1 MLLSMSRQREEVLV
15 TLLAQSVAETDKLAA
30 ALTDVSQAG
39 FVLRDSAVVAQ
50 QAFLEAFRATQRS
63 LDLML
68 AAAVAGL
75 DVQEDIAVLAS
86 EIGDLV
92 ANLEEQFVT

>member
-1 MLLSMSRQREEVLV
+1 MLLSGARRREESLV
-15 TLLAQSVAETDKLAA
+15 TLLAISVAESDRLVS

-68 AAAVAGL
+68 AAAAAGL
-75 DVQEDIAVLAS
+75 DVQEDIAVLAN

>member
-1 MLLSMSRQREEVLV
+1 MLLSAARQRQETLV
-15 TLLAQSVAETDKLAA
+15 ELLALSVAESDHLAA
-30 ALTDVSQAG
+30 ALTDISEAG

-63 LDLML
+63 LELML
-68 AAAVAGL
+68 AEIDLGL
-75 DVQEDIAVLAS
+75 DIREDILMLAR

-92 ANLEEQFVT
+92 ANLEEQFVA